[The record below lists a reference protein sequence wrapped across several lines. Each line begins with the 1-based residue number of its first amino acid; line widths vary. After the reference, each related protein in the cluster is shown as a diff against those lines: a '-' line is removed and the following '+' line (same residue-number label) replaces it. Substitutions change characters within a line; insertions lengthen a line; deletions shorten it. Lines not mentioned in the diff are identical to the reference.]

1 MPARVYR
8 HSIGPNVLAK
18 LRPFAQLHA
27 TLSSK
32 DFKVKWQLWCKTN
45 ELLIAQESSR
55 LEDLAYSGDVES
67 KLYRAARYYF
77 KTKPPTL
84 TPRRKSNSTPYISL
98 SPVLIQS
105 MDAHIR
111 AGLGISDS
119 QPPAT
124 LYSLYV
130 ATHVDLIPLFTAEA
144 ERMRVQAGLS
154 DDAIVMKFKKTYK
167 NRYFLLTRKSPA
179 ITPQRGTVRAE

>member
-27 TLSSK
+27 ALSSK
-32 DFKVKWQLWCKTN
+32 DFKVKWELWCKTN
-45 ELLIAQESSR
+45 ELLIAGESSR
-55 LEDLAYSGDVES
+55 LADLAYTGDVES

-77 KTKPPTL
+77 KTRPPTL

-111 AGLGISDS
+111 ASLDISEP

-124 LYSLYV
+124 LYSQYV
-130 ATHVDLIPLFTAEA
+130 ATHTDLMPLFTAEA
-144 ERMRVQAGLS
+144 ERLRVQAGLS
-154 DDAIVMKFKKTYK
+154 DEAILLKFKKTYK
-167 NRYFLLTRKSPA
+167 NRYFLLTREVPA
-179 ITPQRGTVRAE
+179 TTSERETARTE